1 MGENQERGG
10 LEEILEP
17 GERVFWRAS
26 PERGALIQPN
36 WILRALG
43 WAVFLL
49 SAGFLLAGLASILKG
64 RPVQAIIFLIMF
76 VPWAVA
82 AFYLGYGRDYIFSRI
97 AKSSQYIL
105 TDRRLIIRTG
115 VLLKKDIVAQL
126 VDIKAVET
134 KQMKSE
140 QGNSVGEVIIRVGSP
155 GLTVTSLKKVFRK
168 KTRSDL
174 PPGGSRD
181 LVLFGVESPREIA
194 SILKA
199 ASNAARLR
207 RTEPLGASRARKGR
221 PIRDDGMSR
230 QHE

>member
-10 LEEILEP
+10 LEELLEP

-26 PERGALIQPN
+26 PERGALIQPY

-49 SAGFLLAGLASILKG
+49 SAGFLLAGLANILKG
-64 RPVQAIIFLIMF
+64 RPAQAIIFFIMF

-115 VLLKKDIVAQL
+115 VLFKKDIVAQL
-126 VDIKAVET
+126 VDIRAVET

-140 QGNSVGEVIIRVGSP
+140 RGNSVGEVIIRVGSP
-155 GLTVTSLKKVFRK
+155 GLTVTRLGRASGNQSRGGQF
-168 KTRSDL
+168 
-174 PPGGSRD
+174 PGRSRD
-181 LVLFGVESPREIA
+181 LVLFGVQSPREIA

-207 RTEPLGASRARKGR
+207 RAWPLGDSGARKGR
-221 PIRDDGMSR
+221 PIRDAPMSR
-230 QHE
+230 QDE

>member
-10 LEEILEP
+10 LEKILEP

-26 PERGALIQPN
+26 PDKEALIQPN

-49 SAGFLLAGLASILKG
+49 SAGFLLAGLANILKG
-64 RPVQAIIFLIMF
+64 RPAQAIIFFIMF

-115 VLLKKDIVAQL
+115 VLFKKDIVAQL
-126 VDIKAVET
+126 VDIRAVET

-140 QGNSVGEVIIRVGSP
+140 RGNSVGEVIIRVGSP
-155 GLTVTSLKKVFRK
+155 GLSVTSLKKVFRN

-174 PPGGSRD
+174 PRGGFRE
-181 LVLFGVESPREIA
+181 LVLFGVQSPREIA

-207 RTEPLGASRARKGR
+207 QVWR
-221 PIRDDGMSR
+221 P
-230 QHE
+230 